1 MRSQLQEDK
10 TLEERKNDTGRSKRR
25 EGEKKGGKE

>member
-10 TLEERKNDTGRSKRR
+10 TLEERKYDTGRSNRR
-25 EGEKKGGKE
+25 EGAKKGGIE